1 MIPPLST
8 VSEKSENLEY
18 SAMGSAL
25 SRSMRSRHVSQGD
38 IKNSYSKMGI
48 GSGEYAILHNNGT
61 MLSVDQT
68 VDANV
73 PNNIVDLNYWQN
85 PRADGAVHNRSEHQL
100 SSAHGSSNPERGA
113 HRSMLCKTSPF
124 VGANHR

>member
-85 PRADGAVHNRSEHQL
+85 PRADGAVHNRSEH
-100 SSAHGSSNPERGA
+100 
-113 HRSMLCKTSPF
+113 
-124 VGANHR
+124 